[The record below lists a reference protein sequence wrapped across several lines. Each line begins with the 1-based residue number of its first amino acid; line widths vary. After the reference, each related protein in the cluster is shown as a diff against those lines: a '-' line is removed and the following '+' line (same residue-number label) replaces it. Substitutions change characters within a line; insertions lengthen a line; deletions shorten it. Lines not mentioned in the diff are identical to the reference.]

1 MRLQRY
7 LLKLLII
14 LAILLGTLPR
24 PASADATQSA
34 IDAVLAEA
42 HARGCQAPK
51 ELLDRILCAGEIKVG
66 LRYDYP
72 SFGVRSGNVFLG
84 YEPDLAKAIANR
96 LGVKP
101 VFVGVTAANRIQF
114 VSRGDVDMII
124 ATMSHSVTRQE
135 LINFVRPHYYSS
147 HTAVMGPKSLHL
159 ARGSIAGR
167 TVCVPLGNVSNTAL
181 ARLGG
186 RLMIFDQPQH
196 LLDAL
201 RFDQC
206 SLAAH
211 DDSYFAADMAKPEYY
226 TRFDE
231 KMAVLPTPW
240 GIGYPQTNTAALG
253 HVLSLTITDFH
264 RSGELIKLAQQN
276 HIADK
281 FLVEQQAVWSNPK
294 CITANGDPAP
304 ACMLEPVKDYDE
316 PTAFAPTIVA
326 GEAWIKDD
334 LGIQAVFPMLKGRRA
349 WSLFREGLTNTVILV
364 FGGIAATVG
373 FAVLF
378 QYGLRRR
385 RGVIRLPVH
394 WVVTLLQSSPIV
406 LLLILGYFLATAMLD
421 YSPAVAMSTAII
433 VIGLSN
439 GSFAGAAMAEA
450 ALTLTTTRAHGPPL
464 LAVLR
469 RSSTQV
475 TSFAVNA
482 ARASAV
488 ASFIGTPELLT
499 ALTDIASVSTE
510 RQTTYSILLVI
521 YLLLVM
527 LVVGLAALLTRW
539 AGQESAVT

>member
-1 MRLQRY
+1 MRLKRHIS
-7 LLKLLII
+7 KLLVI
-14 LAILLGTLPR
+14 LAILLGSVPR
-24 PASADATQSA
+24 PASADATEAA

-42 HARGCQAPK
+42 HARGCKAPT
-51 ELLDRILCAGEIKVG
+51 ELLDRILCSGEIKVG
-66 LRYDYP
+66 VRYDYP
-72 SFGVRSGNVFLG
+72 GFGVLSNDVFHG
-84 YEPDLAKAIANR
+84 YEPDLAKAIADR

-101 VFVGVTAANRIQF
+101 VFTGVNASNRIEL
-114 VSRGDVDMII
+114 VSHGEVDIVI
-124 ATMSHSVTRQE
+124 ATMSHSITRQR
-135 LINFVRPHYYSS
+135 LINFVRPHYYAS
-147 HTAVMGPKSLHL
+147 HTSVMGPKGLHL

-201 RFDQC
+201 RFGQC
-206 SLAAH
+206 SLVAH

-240 GIGYPQTNTAALG
+240 GIGIAQSNTAALE
-253 HVLSLTITDFH
+253 HVLSLIITDFH

-281 FLVEQQAVWSNPK
+281 FLIEQQAVWTNPK
-294 CITANGDPAP
+294 CILANGDPAP
-304 ACMLEPVKDYDE
+304 ACMMEPVQDFDE
-316 PTAFAPTIVA
+316 PTAFAPTVVA
-326 GEAWIKDD
+326 GETWLHDD
-334 LGIQAVFPMLKGRRA
+334 LGIQAVFPMLTGRRA
-349 WSLFREGLTNTVILV
+349 WSLFREGLINTVILV
-364 FGGIAATVG
+364 FGAIAATVG

-378 QYGLRRR
+378 QYGLRQRR
-385 RGVIRLPVH
+385 RVIRFPVQ
-394 WVVTLLQSSPIV
+394 WLVTLLQSSPIV

-421 YSPAVAMSTAII
+421 YSPAVALSTAII

-450 ALTLTTTRAHGPPL
+450 ALTLTTASPHGPPL

-527 LVVGLAALLTRW
+527 IVVGLAHLLTRW
-539 AGQESAVT
+539 AGREGAVT